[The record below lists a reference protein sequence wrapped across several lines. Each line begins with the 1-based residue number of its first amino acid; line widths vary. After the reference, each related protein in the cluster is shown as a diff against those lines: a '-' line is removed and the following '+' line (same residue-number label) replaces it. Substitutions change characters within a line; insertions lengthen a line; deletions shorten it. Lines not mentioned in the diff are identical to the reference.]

1 MPSGLLQFLQRWII
15 TTLAVLVASKVVRG
29 ISYDSV
35 SAILVASL
43 LLGFLNAFIRPI
55 LLVASATLLVAALR
69 SALIILA
76 GILLVPVINALLLLF
91 VGKMVQGFH
100 VAGFWPAVWGALVI
114 SVVSIIA
121 NLFLGRG
128 PKVEF
133 QRGSRRD
140 PKAVGKDKDGDGP
153 VIDV

>member
-91 VGKMVQGFH
+91 VGEMVKGFH

-133 QRGSRRD
+133 QRGSRRGS
-140 PKAVGKDKDGDGP
+140 KVAGKDKDGDGP